1 MTTEASGRGD
11 RRERERAYRALLAR
25 DARFD
30 GRLFVGV
37 RTTGVFC
44 RPICRARTPR
54 LENVDFFASAA
65 AAQHAGFRPCLLCR
79 PESSPDVAAWRGSS
93 ATVSRALVL
102 ITDGALDAASVEELA
117 ARLGMGERQLR
128 RLFDKHLG
136 TSPVAVAQSRRVLFA
151 KKLVHETQLPM
162 TEIAHA
168 AGFGS
173 IRRFNEAFS
182 ALMGRP
188 PSALRRS
195 ARSVPQRGT
204 TLTLGYVPPY
214 DWASILAFF
223 RERSLAEI
231 EKIDD
236 DGYTRTIALGGAT
249 GTIRVAPVR
258 GRDALALTVVFPDV
272 TRLPTIVDRVR
283 RMFDLDADVRAIG
296 RVLRRDPALRSRLR
310 ARPGLRVPGAWDPFE
325 SAVRAI
331 LGQQVSVAR
340 ARHLAEEIVTRWGA
354 PLETGVAGLSRV
366 FPTPEALAGALETA
380 RLGMPGARTRAL
392 ATLARAAHEDATL
405 FSASA
410 SLGEARAHLRALSGV
425 GAWTE
430 EYVALR
436 ALRDPDAFPA
446 SDVGLLRAL
455 ESGGARPSPDELTAR
470 AEAWRPFRAYAAQ
483 HLWTE

>member
-1 MTTEASGRGD
+1 MTS
-11 RRERERAYRALLAR
+11 ERERAYRAIVAR

-54 LENVDFFASAA
+54 PENVEFFASAA
-65 AAQHAGFRPCLLCR
+65 AAQEAGFRPCLLCR

-102 ITDGALDAASVEELA
+102 IAEGALDEADVEALAS
-117 ARLGMGERQLR
+117 RLGMGERQLR

-136 TSPVAVAQSRRVLFA
+136 ASPIAVAQSRRVLFA
-151 KKLVHETQLPM
+151 KKLVHETALSM

-173 IRRFNEAFS
+173 VRRFNEAFRE
-182 ALMGRP
+182 AVGRAP
-188 PSALRRS
+188 TALRRTKV
-195 ARSVPQRGT
+195 ATGT
-204 TLTLGYVPPY
+204 GATLTLGYTPPY
-214 DWASILAFF
+214 DWDAIHAFF
-223 RERSLAEI
+223 RDRALPGVEHVDAL
-231 EKIDD
+231 
-236 DGYTRTIALGGAT
+236 GYTRTIRVGGAV
-249 GTIRVAPVR
+249 GTIRVEKMR
-258 GRDALALTVVFPDV
+258 SKDALALTVVHPDV
-272 TRLPTIVDRVR
+272 SRLSSIALRVR
-283 RMFDLDADVRAIG
+283 RMFDLDADVGAIA
-296 RVLRRDPALRSRLR
+296 RVLRRDPSLRTRLC

-331 LGQQVSVAR
+331 LGQQVSVER
-340 ARHLAEEIVTRWGA
+340 ARQLAATMIERWGDRV
-354 PLETGVAGLSRV
+354 TTSRAELTHT
-366 FPTPEALAGALETA
+366 FPTPETLAAVLPSA
-380 RLGMPGARTRAL
+380 RLGMPGARTKALAGLAEAAVSEPRLFSTSTAIDDARAL
-392 ATLARAAHEDATL
+392 
-405 FSASA
+405 
-410 SLGEARAHLRALSGV
+410 LRDLRGV
-425 GAWTE
+425 GSWTE

-455 ESGGARPSPDELTAR
+455 EDANGARPSPDELLAR

-483 HLWTE
+483 HLWAE